1 MYWLTGEMS
10 IRSGIFAKWR
20 SPEKMR
26 SRRSLYP
33 PELDVLGQNS
43 ADRSDFIMRCRWS
56 VSHGALK
63 SGGTGSSNDRRS
75 E

>member
-33 PELDVLGQNS
+33 PELDVLGE
-43 ADRSDFIMRCRWS
+43 R
-56 VSHGALK
+56 
-63 SGGTGSSNDRRS
+63 
-75 E
+75 